1 MGGNFTS
8 STQEIITE
16 ASAKK
21 IFSGEDKDGDTLFQ
35 LADQLGEKMS
45 NVRQSQIRKIY
56 SEFMR
61 IHLNFKNQ
69 LRNHQQEKA
78 VERCKYELR
87 HLKARLVYVKSR
99 NENRSK
105 ELAQFCDEF
114 TKLIDAAI
122 ISGPSTPIIKGGDL
136 VIDRLKDF
144 FEATLA
150 RTKEK

>member
-56 SEFMR
+56 S
-61 IHLNFKNQ
+61 
-69 LRNHQQEKA
+69 
-78 VERCKYELR
+78 
-87 HLKARLVYVKSR
+87 
-99 NENRSK
+99 
-105 ELAQFCDEF
+105 
-114 TKLIDAAI
+114 
-122 ISGPSTPIIKGGDL
+122 
-136 VIDRLKDF
+136 
-144 FEATLA
+144 
-150 RTKEK
+150 